1 MWNNFFQIYFKKY
14 FIFWKQWYQCSNYF
28 FANFYHFLEYIGTY
42 QSWQDNLAGYNNFEI
57 NKKLEINNITRWI
70 NCWFFYF
77 VGRKVGRWTFW
88 KMGL

>member
-1 MWNNFFQIYFKKY
+1 MVSMFELLF
-14 FIFWKQWYQCSNYF
+14 CELL
-28 FANFYHFLEYIGTY
+28 HFLEYIGTY